1 MNLIEVEKKKK
12 WGITWRTVEEIRA
25 EIMNG
30 GVGSRNGEEG
40 PLEGLCREV
49 ATTGFNS
56 QFCRLTL
63 RENEAWLFHLSW
75 TSSHNLPVNR
85 PQAWKQSV
93 DPGSVGWQ
101 RDLEN

>member
-1 MNLIEVEKKKK
+1 
-12 WGITWRTVEEIRA
+12 
-25 EIMNG
+25 MNG

-56 QFCRLTL
+56 QFCRFTL